1 MIFRSIVTITV
12 DNAAP
17 ETVNFNSLIL
27 NINSTGIRVRLVNCK
42 SDRCSFFTYCNKRV
56 FSEFIILTE
65 TVMMIRICI
74 MGGFLDQN
82 PHGRCCS

>member
-27 NINSTGIRVRLVNCK
+27 NSTGIRVRLVNCK
-42 SDRCSFFTYCNKRV
+42 SDVNFL
-56 FSEFIILTE
+56 LTA
-65 TVMMIRICI
+65 IN
-74 MGGFLDQN
+74 GF
-82 PHGRCCS
+82 

>member
-27 NINSTGIRVRLVNCK
+27 NSTVIRVRLVNCK
-42 SDRCSFFTYCNKRV
+42 SDRCSFFTYCNKR
-56 FSEFIILTE
+56 
-65 TVMMIRICI
+65 
-74 MGGFLDQN
+74 FLV
-82 PHGRCCS
+82 SL